1 MSAVTIY
8 LLKKYLMFLLYA
20 GPCARCWRLKGRKL
34 AFGAQLYQAVGW
46 RD

>member
-8 LLKKYLMFLLYA
+8 LLKKKLMFLLYA